1 MFIRRTKT
9 RSAEGGKVY
18 YSYRLVRSERSGER
32 VRQRTL
38 LNLGSEFAV
47 ATEHWAVLCSRIEQ
61 LLERQGVL
69 VELDCPEEVEREA
82 QRIAMQLVQRGAEV
96 AAGGTDLQTVDV
108 ESLELERPRTV
119 GVEHVGLWAME
130 RLGLG
135 RLLEGLGFNGRQR
148 AVAVGSIIGRMGQ
161 PGSERAS
168 WRWLCERSGLGELLE
183 VDFEAMSLM
192 RLYRVSDALMAHR
205 EAIEKHLFEQVTELF
220 GLGHTVTL
228 YDLTNTFFEGE
239 AADQPKAQR
248 GHSKEKRS
256 DCALLTLGL
265 VLDGSGFVRR
275 SEVFAGR
282 VDEDKTLEPMLKA
295 LHAPADALVVMD
307 AGIATEDNVAWLR
320 DNGYRYLVVSRQRTR
335 RFDPERSIA
344 IETRSH
350 HKVHLHKVVDEDRG
364 EVRLYCYSEERA
376 KKEEGIARRFAE
388 RFESELRKL
397 HEGLS
402 RPRTRKGLDSV
413 WQRIG
418 RIQERCRGAGQH
430 YTVDVVADPHSAK
443 AVALTWKRQAPCR
456 HHAHPSGCLL
466 STLQCPRLGST
477 DLVAHLHHA
486 HRSRSRVPLSQVRT
500 RPPPHLPQNP
510 EPFRRSPLHH
520 RHRLPTGP
528 DHPQAPRRTRRER
541 QLDHSASYPPRPAPG
556 HRLLPPK
563 GRPNPPRPQGHPC
576 RATPTQNLHRSR
588 SPPRTRWGH
597 QIDRLNTLTVEM

>member
-18 YSYRLVRSERSGER
+18 HSYRLVRSERSGER

-61 LLERQGVL
+61 LLERQEVL

-350 HKVHLHKVVDEDRG
+350 HKVHLHKEVDADRG

-376 KKEEGIARRFAE
+376 KKEEGIARRLAE

-418 RIQERCRGAGQH
+418 RIRERCRGAGQH

-443 AVALTWKRQAPCR
+443 AVAVTWKHKPLAGTMLT
-456 HHAHPSGCLL
+456 HPGVYCLR
-466 STLQCPRLGST
+466 SNVHDWDPQTLWRTYTMLT
-477 DLVAHLHHA
+477 DLEAVFRSLKSELGLRPIFHKTQNRSDGHLFITVIAYQLVQTIRRRLAEHGENA
-486 HRSRSRVPLSQVRT
+486 SWTTLRRILQGQHRVTAS
-500 RPPPHLPQNP
+500 
-510 EPFRRSPLHH
+510 FRRKDGRTLHV
-520 RHRLPTGP
+520 RKATRAEQ
-528 DHPQAPRRTRRER
+528 PQLKIYAA
-541 QLDHSASYPPRPAPG
+541 LDLDPAPG
-556 HRLLPPK
+556 GVTKL
-563 GRPNPPRPQGHPC
+563 
-576 RATPTQNLHRSR
+576 
-588 SPPRTRWGH
+588 
-597 QIDRLNTLTVEM
+597 IV

>member
-18 YSYRLVRSERSGER
+18 HSYRLVRSERSGER

-38 LNLGSEFAV
+38 LNLGSDAV

-96 AAGGTDLQTVDV
+96 AAGGPDLQTVDV
-108 ESLELERPRTV
+108 ESLELARPRTV

-148 AVAVGSIIGRMGQ
+148 AVAVGSIIGRMAQ

-239 AADQPKAQR
+239 AKDQPKAQR

-335 RFDPERSIA
+335 RFDPEQSTA

-402 RPRTRKGLDSV
+402 PAPHP
-413 WQRIG
+413 Q
-418 RIQERCRGAGQH
+418 GARLCLAAH
-430 YTVDVVADPHSAK
+430 RADPG
-443 AVALTWKRQAPCR
+443 ALPRRRAALHRGRRRRPPQRQGSGRHLEAQASCR

-510 EPFRRSPLHH
+510 EPVRRSPLHH

-528 DHPQAPRRTRRER
+528 DHPRAPRRTWRER
-541 QLDHSASYPPRPAPG
+541 QLDHSASYPRRPAAG
-556 HRLLPPK
+556 HRFLPPK
-563 GRPNPPRPQGHPC
+563 GRSHPPRAQGHPC
-576 RATPTQNLHRSR
+576 RTTPNQDLLRSR
-588 SPPRTRWGH
+588 SRPRPWRCH

>member
-1 MFIRRTKT
+1 
-9 RSAEGGKVY
+9 
-18 YSYRLVRSERSGER
+18 
-32 VRQRTL
+32 
-38 LNLGSEFAV
+38 
-47 ATEHWAVLCSRIEQ
+47 
-61 LLERQGVL
+61 
-69 VELDCPEEVEREA
+69 
-82 QRIAMQLVQRGAEV
+82 MQLVQRGAEV

-228 YDLTNTFFEGE
+228 YDLTNTFFEGQ

-418 RIQERCRGAGQH
+418 RIRERCRGAGQH
-430 YTVDVVADPHSAK
+430 YTVDVVADSHSGK
-443 AVALTWKRQAPCR
+443 AVAVTWKPKPLAGTMLTHPGVYCLRSNVTTGIHRPCGALTPCSPISKPSSALSSPNSASAPSSTKPR
-456 HHAHPSGCLL
+456 TVPTVTSSSPS
-466 STLQCPRLGST
+466 SPTNW
-477 DLVAHLHHA
+477 
-486 HRSRSRVPLSQVRT
+486 SRPSA
-500 RPPPHLPQNP
+500 
-510 EPFRRSPLHH
+510 
-520 RHRLPTGP
+520 
-528 DHPQAPRRTRRER
+528 APRRTRRER
-541 QLDHSASYPPRPAPG
+541 QLDHSAPYPPRTAPC

-563 GRPNPPRPQGHPC
+563 GRPYPPRPQGHPC
-576 RATPTQNLHRSR
+576 RATTTQNLHRSR
-588 SPPRTRWGH
+588 SPSRPRRCH

>member
-1 MFIRRTKT
+1 
-9 RSAEGGKVY
+9 
-18 YSYRLVRSERSGER
+18 
-32 VRQRTL
+32 
-38 LNLGSEFAV
+38 
-47 ATEHWAVLCSRIEQ
+47 
-61 LLERQGVL
+61 
-69 VELDCPEEVEREA
+69 
-82 QRIAMQLVQRGAEV
+82 
-96 AAGGTDLQTVDV
+96 
-108 ESLELERPRTV
+108 
-119 GVEHVGLWAME
+119 
-130 RLGLG
+130 
-135 RLLEGLGFNGRQR
+135 
-148 AVAVGSIIGRMGQ
+148 
-161 PGSERAS
+161 
-168 WRWLCERSGLGELLE
+168 
-183 VDFEAMSLM
+183 MSLM

-239 AADQPKAQR
+239 AKDQPKAQR

-295 LHAPADALVVMD
+295 LHAPGDALVVMD

-344 IETRSH
+344 IETRSAPQGFTCTR
-350 HKVHLHKVVDEDRG
+350 LVDEDRG

-443 AVALTWKRQAPCR
+443 AVAVTWKPKPLAGTMLT
-456 HHAHPSGCLL
+456 HPGVYCLR
-466 STLQCPRLGST
+466 SNVHDWDPQTLWRTYTMLT
-477 DLVAHLHHA
+477 DLEAVF
-486 HRSRSRVPLSQVRT
+486 RSLKSELGLR
-500 RPPPHLPQNP
+500 PHLPQNP

-528 DHPQAPRRTRRER
+528 DHPHAPRRTGRKRE
-541 QLDHSASYPPRPAPG
+541 LDHSAPYPRRPAAG
-556 HRLLPPK
+556 HRILPPK
-563 GRPNPPRPQGHPC
+563 GRPNPPRPKGHPC
-576 RATPTQNLHRSR
+576 RATTTQNLHRSR
-588 SPPRTRWGH
+588 SPPRPRRCH

>member
-1 MFIRRTKT
+1 M
-9 RSAEGGKVY
+9 
-18 YSYRLVRSERSGER
+18 
-32 VRQRTL
+32 
-38 LNLGSEFAV
+38 
-47 ATEHWAVLCSRIEQ
+47 
-61 LLERQGVL
+61 
-69 VELDCPEEVEREA
+69 
-82 QRIAMQLVQRGAEV
+82 
-96 AAGGTDLQTVDV
+96 
-108 ESLELERPRTV
+108 
-119 GVEHVGLWAME
+119 
-130 RLGLG
+130 
-135 RLLEGLGFNGRQR
+135 
-148 AVAVGSIIGRMGQ
+148 
-161 PGSERAS
+161 
-168 WRWLCERSGLGELLE
+168 CERSGLGELLE

-228 YDLTNTFFEGE
+228 YDLTNTFFEGQ

-443 AVALTWKRQAPCR
+443 AVALTWKPKPLAGTMLT
-456 HHAHPSGCLL
+456 HPGVYCLR
-466 STLQCPRLGST
+466 SNVHDWDPQTLWRTYTMLT
-477 DLVAHLHHA
+477 DLEAVFRSLKSELGLRPIFHKTQNRSDGHLFI
-486 HRSRSRVPLSQVRT
+486 S
-500 RPPPHLPQNP
+500 
-510 EPFRRSPLHH
+510 
-520 RHRLPTGP
+520 HRLPTGP

-556 HRLLPPK
+556 HRFLPPK
-563 GRPNPPRPQGHPC
+563 GRSHPARSQGHPC
-576 RATPTQNLHRSR
+576 RATPTQDLHRSR
-588 SPPRTRWGH
+588 SPSRPRWCH

>member
-18 YSYRLVRSERSGER
+18 HSYRLVRSERSGER

-38 LNLGSEFAV
+38 LNLGSDFAV

-69 VELDCPEEVEREA
+69 VELECPEEVEREA

-335 RFDPERSIA
+335 RFDPERA

-376 KKEEGIARRFAE
+376 KKEEGSPDASPSASIAEAPRGVVAAPHPQGG
-388 RFESELRKL
+388 ST
-397 HEGLS
+397 LS
-402 RPRTRKGLDSV
+402 GSGSGGSRSAAAVPGSITPWTSSPTPTAARQWPSPGSTRPLPAPCSPIPVSTVYAPMSTTGIHRPCGALTPCSPISKPCSALSSPNSASAPSSTKPRTVPTVTSSSPSSRQTIRRRLAEHGENASWTTLR
-413 WQRIG
+413 RIL
-418 RIQERCRGAGQH
+418 QGQH
-430 YTVDVVADPHSAK
+430 
-443 AVALTWKRQAPCR
+443 
-456 HHAHPSGCLL
+456 
-466 STLQCPRLGST
+466 
-477 DLVAHLHHA
+477 
-486 HRSRSRVPLSQVRT
+486 RVTAS
-500 RPPPHLPQNP
+500 
-510 EPFRRSPLHH
+510 FRRKDGRTLHVRKATRAEQPQLKIYTALDLH
-520 RHRLPTGP
+520 PT
-528 DHPQAPRRTRRER
+528 
-541 QLDHSASYPPRPAPG
+541 PG
-556 HRLLPPK
+556 GVTKL
-563 GRPNPPRPQGHPC
+563 
-576 RATPTQNLHRSR
+576 
-588 SPPRTRWGH
+588 
-597 QIDRLNTLTVEM
+597 IV

>member
-1 MFIRRTKT
+1 M
-9 RSAEGGKVY
+9 
-18 YSYRLVRSERSGER
+18 
-32 VRQRTL
+32 
-38 LNLGSEFAV
+38 
-47 ATEHWAVLCSRIEQ
+47 
-61 LLERQGVL
+61 
-69 VELDCPEEVEREA
+69 
-82 QRIAMQLVQRGAEV
+82 
-96 AAGGTDLQTVDV
+96 
-108 ESLELERPRTV
+108 
-119 GVEHVGLWAME
+119 
-130 RLGLG
+130 
-135 RLLEGLGFNGRQR
+135 LEGLGFNGRQR

-335 RFDPERSIA
+335 RFDPERSTA

-418 RIQERCRGAGQH
+418 RIRERCRGAGQH
-430 YTVDVVADPHSAK
+430 YTVDVVADPHSARQWPSPGSTSPLP
-443 AVALTWKRQAPCR
+443 APCSPIRVSTVYAPMSTTGIRRPCGALTPCSPISKPCSALSSPNSASAPSSTKPRTAPTVTSSSPSSPTNWSRPSAGASPNTERTPVGPLCVVSSK
-456 HHAHPSGCLL
+456 ASTVSPHPSAERMAVP
-466 STLQCPRLGST
+466 STSARPPVPSNHNSKST
-477 DLVAHLHHA
+477 
-486 HRSRSRVPLSQVRT
+486 PLSIST
-500 RPPPHLPQNP
+500 PHPVG
-510 EPFRRSPLHH
+510 SP
-520 RHRLPTGP
+520 
-528 DHPQAPRRTRRER
+528 
-541 QLDHSASYPPRPAPG
+541 
-556 HRLLPPK
+556 
-563 GRPNPPRPQGHPC
+563 N
-576 RATPTQNLHRSR
+576 
-588 SPPRTRWGH
+588 
-597 QIDRLNTLTVEM
+597 

>member
-69 VELDCPEEVEREA
+69 VELECPEEVEREA
-82 QRIAMQLVQRGAEV
+82 QRILQLVQRGAEV

-239 AADQPKAQR
+239 AKDQPKAQR

-418 RIQERCRGAGQH
+418 RIRERCRGAGQH

-443 AVALTWKRQAPCR
+443 AWPSPGSTSPLPAPCSPIRVSTVYAPMSTTGIHRPCGALTPCSPISKPCSALSSPNSASAPSSTKPR
-456 HHAHPSGCLL
+456 TAPTVTSSSPS
-466 STLQCPRLGST
+466 SPTNW
-477 DLVAHLHHA
+477 
-486 HRSRSRVPLSQVRT
+486 SRPSAGA
-500 RPPPHLPQNP
+500 
-510 EPFRRSPLHH
+510 SPNTE
-520 RHRLPTGP
+520 R
-528 DHPQAPRRTRRER
+528 R

-563 GRPNPPRPQGHPC
+563 GRSHPPRPQGHPC
-576 RATPTQNLHRSR
+576 RATPTQNYTALDLH
-588 SPPRTRWGH
+588 PAPWGH